1 MNFQSP
7 EVISCG
13 GRKCNGVD
21 CMRTNEI
28 FNRLADFQP
37 SILGEEN
44 YKKYSLLIPLV
55 EQNQET
61 HLLFEVRSMM
71 MRSQPGD
78 VCFPGGKI
86 DDTDRNE
93 LHGVLRETEEEL
105 GLDER
110 VIKNVTP
117 LDYIVSDFGRIIYPF
132 VGEIMT
138 LDALS
143 INQAEV
149 AEVFT
154 VPLQFFLENEPDKY
168 KINFEIIPEK
178 NFPYHLIQGGK
189 DYDWRPRQMDELFY
203 EYDNRIIWG
212 LTARII
218 AHFVALLK
226 ELER

>member
-1 MNFQSP
+1 MELIELRIQ
-7 EVISCG
+7 
-13 GRKCNGVD
+13 D
-21 CMRTNEI
+21 I
-28 FNRLADFQP
+28 FKKLEHFQP
-37 SILGEEN
+37 SILGAEH

-55 EQNQET
+55 ERERET
-61 HLLFEVRSMM
+61 QLLFEVRSMT

-78 VCFPGGKI
+78 VCFPGGRI
-86 DDTDRNE
+86 DQTDCSE

-117 LDYIVSDFGRIIYPF
+117 LDYLVSDFGRIIYPF
-132 VGEIMT
+132 VGEITT
-138 LDALS
+138 LDALT

-154 VPLQFFLENEPDKY
+154 VPLKHFIENEPDKY

-178 NFPYHLIQGGK
+178 NFPFHLIQGGK
-189 DYDWRPRQMDELFY
+189 NYDWRPRQMDELFY

-226 ELER
+226 ETER